1 VTTNSLV
8 VWNAWGLFSVIPLVA
23 CVAMGV
29 FVVVTR
35 PDRAQN
41 RRLGAFLIAQAIVTF
56 ASPAGAAF
64 AGADTTAR
72 VFFVLHFV
80 SLVATMPLSL
90 SFLAT
95 IDTPA
100 TKPLGT
106 RTGRWLTWAVA
117 AAIVALFVAR
127 PTLFILGFREPW
139 WGGRMFIVGPFG
151 TATYVLSGLTSVYS
165 LIVAIS
171 AYRRAVPGSI
181 TKERAKRYAIAF
193 GVNDV
198 FVMLVT
204 TIVPGVYSASHGG
217 DIRAIEFIFVW
228 AMPVSEVT
236 FVVLMTY
243 GILRTQLFDIDLR
256 LLAGLR
262 RGALAA
268 IVLFA
273 FVTAS
278 EIAQS
283 LVSEEFGYVIGA
295 VAAAALLFVHK
306 PVEHLA
312 ARFSAAVLPGVEPS
326 PAYVAFRKLEVY
338 ADAVEAAYEDGEIS
352 PPDRVI
358 LKRLA
363 AKLGVAA
370 HDAAHIEEDTRRAR
384 SQNDGRAA
392 ARQEASVV

>member
-1 VTTNSLV
+1 L
-8 VWNAWGLFSVIPLVA
+8 P
-23 CVAMGV
+23 
-29 FVVVTR
+29 
-35 PDRAQN
+35 
-41 RRLGAFLIAQAIVTF
+41 
-56 ASPAGAAF
+56 
-64 AGADTTAR
+64 
-72 VFFVLHFV
+72 
-80 SLVATMPLSL
+80 
-90 SFLAT
+90 
-95 IDTPA
+95 
-100 TKPLGT
+100 
-106 RTGRWLTWAVA
+106 WAVA
-117 AAIVALFVAR
+117 AAVVALFIAR
-127 PTLFILGFREPW
+127 PALFIQGFREPW
-139 WGGRMFIVGPFG
+139 WDGRMFIVGPFML
-151 TATYVLSGLTSVYS
+151 ATYIFSGLTSVYS

-171 AYRRAVPGSI
+171 AFRRAVPGSI
-181 TKERAKRYAIAF
+181 TRERAKRYAIAF

-204 TIVPGVYSASHGG
+204 TIVPGVYGASHGG
-217 DIRAIEFIFVW
+217 DIRPIEFIYVW
-228 AMPVSEVT
+228 AMPLSEVT
-236 FVVLMTY
+236 FVILMTY

-262 RGALAA
+262 RGALGA

-273 FVTAS
+273 FFTAS

-312 ARFSAAVLPGVEPS
+312 ARFSAVVLPGVEPS

-338 ADAVEAAYEDGEIS
+338 ADAVEAAYEDGELS
-352 PPDRVI
+352 PADRVI

-370 HDAAHIEEDTRRAR
+370 HDAAHIEEDTRQAR